1 MKWCNLVAFAI
12 VILHMDVNEAIE
24 ITSYARVSKNVVGNV
39 IKQNE
44 ANDQTSVTAS
54 NATLI
59 DK

>member
-1 MKWCNLVAFAI
+1 
-12 VILHMDVNEAIE
+12 MDVNEAIE